1 MNKVETV
8 MCDAAP
14 GRALPPVIFLKTFC
28 GFDLFE
34 GPGNYTIGTSSHS
47 LVCGERPESY
57 DRIAPSH
64 SIFIKGLELFHN
76 FY

>member
-57 DRIAPSH
+57 DRIAPYSTTSTSCEIGKMLKH
-64 SIFIKGLELFHN
+64 
-76 FY
+76 